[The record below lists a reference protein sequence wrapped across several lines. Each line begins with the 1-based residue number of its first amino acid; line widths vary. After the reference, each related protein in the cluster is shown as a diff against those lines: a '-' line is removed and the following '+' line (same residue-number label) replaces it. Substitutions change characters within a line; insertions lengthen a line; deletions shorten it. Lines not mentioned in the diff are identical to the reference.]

1 MYANDIGRSHLTY
14 VPNQMLPVKPCIS
27 EASEGLC
34 CGQRV
39 AAFGVLLRVRGVNV
53 LNCNMN
59 SCGTRE
65 NVSGLHYPVI
75 TLLGV
80 SCTFQI
86 VSVAAVKDISFGDE
100 EVFLSTSTHLN
111 TPRILSET
119 STGLFGNAHYAST
132 SSGPHFLAM
141 ARAFPPHR
149 PSCLPPHFPRTCSK
163 VITQPS

>member
-1 MYANDIGRSHLTY
+1 MNANDIGGSHLIY
-14 VPNQMLPVKPCIS
+14 AQNQMPSVKPCIS
-27 EASEGLC
+27 EASGGLY

-39 AAFGVLLRVRGVNV
+39 VAFGVLLRVRGVNV
-53 LNCNMN
+53 HIRNMS

-65 NVSGLHYPVI
+65 KVSGLYYPVM

-80 SCTFQI
+80 SCAFQV
-86 VSVAAVKDISFGDE
+86 VSVAAFKDISFGDD
-100 EVFLSTSTHLN
+100 EVCPGTSTHLN

-119 STGLFGNAHYAST
+119 STGSFGNAHYAST

-149 PSCLPPHFPRTCSK
+149 APCLPPHFPRTCSK